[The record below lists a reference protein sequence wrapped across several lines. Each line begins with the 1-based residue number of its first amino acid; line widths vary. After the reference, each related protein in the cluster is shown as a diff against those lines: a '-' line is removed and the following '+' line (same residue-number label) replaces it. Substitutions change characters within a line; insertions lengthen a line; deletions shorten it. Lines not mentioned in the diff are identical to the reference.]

1 MSGKEEWTEIITPRT
16 AWFDLRLQELWQ
28 YRDLIILFV
37 KRDFVTVYKQTI
49 LGPLWHLIQPV
60 MTTLVFTVVFANIAQ
75 IPTDGQPA
83 FLFYLCGTTLWGY
96 FAQCFTRTSS
106 TFLANAGIFGKVYFP
121 RMTVPVSVVIS
132 SLFSLGVQMLLFTVV
147 YVLFWLNGTPL
158 RPSWWLLCV
167 PFLVIQMAVLG
178 LSLGI
183 IVSSLTTKYRDLTF
197 LIGFGVQL
205 LMYASPV
212 IYPLSIIS
220 PKYQFILSLNPVT
233 PILEVFRFA
242 FFGTGTFNAAVL
254 SWSFGLTFFLFLI
267 GLALFH
273 RVEKT
278 FMDTI

>member
-1 MSGKEEWTEIITPRT
+1 
-16 AWFDLRLQELWQ
+16 
-28 YRDLIILFV
+28 
-37 KRDFVTVYKQTI
+37 
-49 LGPLWHLIQPV
+49 
-60 MTTLVFTVVFANIAQ
+60 
-75 IPTDGQPA
+75 
-83 FLFYLCGTTLWGY
+83 
-96 FAQCFTRTSS
+96 
-106 TFLANAGIFGKVYFP
+106 
-121 RMTVPVSVVIS
+121 
-132 SLFSLGVQMLLFTVV
+132 
-147 YVLFWLNGTPL
+147 
-158 RPSWWLLCV
+158 
-167 PFLVIQMAVLG
+167 MAVLG